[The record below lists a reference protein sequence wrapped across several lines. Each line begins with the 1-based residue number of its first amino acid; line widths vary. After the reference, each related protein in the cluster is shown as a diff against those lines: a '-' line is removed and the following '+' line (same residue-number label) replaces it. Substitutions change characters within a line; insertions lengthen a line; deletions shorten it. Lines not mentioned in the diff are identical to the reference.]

1 MDPKFLLAPSPV
13 MVTWLQQKFIS
24 SPTFAEQSALL
35 VQSILGLPM
44 TQQAFS
50 ASVPFLTSTLH
61 AAASAAFLPAP
72 MLV

>member
-1 MDPKFLLAPSPV
+1 
-13 MVTWLQQKFIS
+13 MVTRLQQKSFPILS
-24 SPTFAEQSALL
+24 VSALQSALL

-50 ASVPFLTSTLH
+50 ASVPFLTSTLQ